1 MITARIASL
10 KGTPAPAAAAAAAVP
25 GDWPGPAMNDLPY
38 LAQIVAAG

>member
-10 KGTPAPAAAAAAAVP
+10 KGTPAPAAAAVP

-38 LAQIVAAG
+38 LAQIVVTE

>member
-10 KGTPAPAAAAAAAVP
+10 KEIPAPAAVTAVP

-38 LAQIVAAG
+38 LAQIVLAQ

>member
-10 KGTPAPAAAAAAAVP
+10 KGTPAPAAVAAVP

-38 LAQIVAAG
+38 LAQIVDAE

>member
-10 KGTPAPAAAAAAAVP
+10 KKIPTPAAVTAVP

-38 LAQIVAAG
+38 LAQIVVAE

>member
-10 KGTPAPAAAAAAAVP
+10 KESPALAAVAAVP

-38 LAQIVAAG
+38 LAKVMVAP